1 MNQNKT
7 NPNLEEDVYQ
17 PESGSFRDKIST
29 IDSSGKR
36 AWIFPKKPKGKLY
49 KYRWIVAIILL
60 TLLFAGPFIKYK
72 GEPFM
77 LFNIFERKFILFGQL
92 FWPQDFHLVV
102 LSLITFIV
110 FIILFTV
117 IFGRIFCGWVC
128 PQTIF
133 MEFVFRQIEYWIEG
147 DFNKQKKLAR
157 QAWNFEKIW
166 KKTLKHMLFYAIA
179 FAISNTFLAYL
190 VGIDKLKELV
200 ENGPMANL
208 ASFVAILLFS
218 GVFYFIFAFFRE
230 QVCLIACP
238 YGRLQG
244 VLLDSK
250 SIVVAYDYK
259 RGEPKGKYNP
269 LEDRES
275 TSKGDCID
283 CKSCITVC
291 PTGIDIRNGTQL
303 ECINCTACIDAC
315 DSIMDRVGLP
325 RGLIR
330 YDSEKGISEGV
341 RKIFNGRTIAYSV
354 VLTILLLV
362 VGTLFTFRSDVEATI
377 LRVPATLFQEYGPN
391 QLSNVYKVQL
401 VNKTRNDLPV
411 QLELVSHQGE
421 IKIMG
426 DPIVVEGGNIKE
438 ANFLVIIDKESL
450 TASNTRIVI
459 EVKSDDKLLSSYKT
473 TFIGPNRLDQKN

>member
-1 MNQNKT
+1 MSQDKSNSNWD
-7 NPNLEEDVYQ
+7 EDISN

-36 AWIFPKKPKGKLY
+36 AWVFPKKPHGKFY
-49 KYRWIVAIILL
+49 NYRWIVAIILL
-60 TLLFAGPFIKYK
+60 TLLFVGPFIQYK

-77 LFNIFERKFILFGQL
+77 LFNIFERKFIIFGQL

-117 IFGRIFCGWVC
+117 IFGRLFCGWVC
-128 PQTIF
+128 PQTVF
-133 MEFVFRQIEYWIEG
+133 MEFVFRQIEYLIEG
-147 DFNKQKKLAR
+147 DYNKQKKLAR
-157 QAWNFEKIW
+157 QEWNFEKIW
-166 KKTLKHMLFYAIA
+166 KKSLKHFIFFAIA
-179 FAISNTFLAYL
+179 FAISNIFLAYL
-190 VGIDKLKELV
+190 VGIDRLKELIETGPL
-200 ENGPMANL
+200 ENL
-208 ASFVAILLFS
+208 SSFIAIILFS

-269 LEDRES
+269 LEDRAS
-275 TSKGDCID
+275 TNKGDCID

-315 DSIMDRVGLP
+315 DTIMDRVGLP
-325 RGLIR
+325 KGLIR

-341 RKIFNGRTIAYSV
+341 RKIFNGRTIAYSA

-362 VGTLFTFRSDVEATI
+362 VGTLFSLRSDVEATI

-401 VNKTRNDLPV
+401 VNKTRQDLPI
-411 QLELVSHQGE
+411 QLDLVSHEGE

-426 DPIVVEGGNIKE
+426 DPILVEGGKIKE
-438 ANFLVIIDKESL
+438 ANFLVIIDKAIITS
-450 TASNTRIVI
+450 SNTRIII
-459 EVKSDDKLLSSYKT
+459 EVKSNDKVLSTYRT
-473 TFIGPNRLDQKN
+473 TFIGPNRLDKNN